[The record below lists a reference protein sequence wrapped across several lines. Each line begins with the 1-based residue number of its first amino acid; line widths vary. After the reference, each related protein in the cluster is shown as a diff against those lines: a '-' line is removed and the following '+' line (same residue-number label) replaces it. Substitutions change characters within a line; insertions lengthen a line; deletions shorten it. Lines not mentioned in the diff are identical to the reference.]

1 MSISN
6 NDIRARILPIPRAI
20 LEQLDGDI
28 YEYDVC
34 FNNSYTNKLKIDKGR
49 RYFARVTEAYKRF
62 GLIADDGSF
71 KPTNAVWTYSDGNIK
86 IKIN

>member
-1 MSISN
+1 MFN
-6 NDIRARILPIPRAI
+6 
-20 LEQLDGDI
+20 
-28 YEYDVC
+28 
-34 FNNSYTNKLKIDKGR
+34 NNSYTNKLKLIKEEDI
-49 RYFARVTEAYKRF
+49 FARVTEAYKRF

>member
-1 MSISN
+1 MIYV
-6 NDIRARILPIPRAI
+6 RAYFLYQSYFGTTRRRYL
-20 LEQLDGDI
+20 
-28 YEYDVC
+28 EYDVC

>member
-1 MSISN
+1 MKLENVSSSIATSSN
-6 NDIRARILPIPRAI
+6 EID
-20 LEQLDGDI
+20 
-28 YEYDVC
+28 
-34 FNNSYTNKLKIDKGR
+34 TNKLKIDKGR